1 MVSDVFGNDPQVIES
16 GSIFLKFL
24 GTYAIV
30 LAFIFFLLKNEKTI
44 IIKKLL
50 LGGGVL
56 VLLQLINLFI
66 YIQSIPIEI
75 LFSTILISTE
85 KDAGAKNIY
94 KIILGQFETREQA
107 NSYKKDLKKN
117 KKILGFVVALG
128 DE

>member
-1 MVSDVFGNDPQVIES
+1 MTPKRILLLSIALLFFQGIFYSLAGDFVVSDVFGNDLQVIES

-75 LFSTILISTE
+75 LFSTIFLFLLFVY
-85 KDAGAKNIY
+85 GY
-94 KIILGQFETREQA
+94 
-107 NSYKKDLKKN
+107 LKK
-117 KKILGFVVALG
+117 A
-128 DE
+128 

>member
-24 GTYAIV
+24 GT
-30 LAFIFFLLKNEKTI
+30 NEKTI

-75 LFSTILISTE
+75 LFSTIFLFLLFVY
-85 KDAGAKNIY
+85 GY
-94 KIILGQFETREQA
+94 
-107 NSYKKDLKKN
+107 LKK
-117 KKILGFVVALG
+117 A
-128 DE
+128 

>member
-1 MVSDVFGNDPQVIES
+1 MTPKRILLLSIALLLFEGIFYSLAGDFVVSDLFGNDPQVIES

-24 GTYAIV
+24 GTHAIV

-75 LFSTILISTE
+75 LFSTIFLFLLFVY
-85 KDAGAKNIY
+85 GY
-94 KIILGQFETREQA
+94 
-107 NSYKKDLKKN
+107 LKK
-117 KKILGFVVALG
+117 A
-128 DE
+128 

>member
-1 MVSDVFGNDPQVIES
+1 MTPKRILLLSIALLFFQGIFYSLAGDFVVSDVFGNDPQVIES

-66 YIQSIPIEI
+66 YNIQSIPIEI
-75 LFSTILISTE
+75 LFSTIFLFLLFVY
-85 KDAGAKNIY
+85 GY
-94 KIILGQFETREQA
+94 
-107 NSYKKDLKKN
+107 LKK
-117 KKILGFVVALG
+117 A
-128 DE
+128 